1 MTKRLPGFVTCLSNK
16 LLLNVRLA
24 FFALLFYLCSL
35 IRLHIYY
42 IMRLLLTAIGC
53 FLILGLHSCSE
64 DFTVAAPYKQVTV
77 VGGILDMKDTAHYIR
92 IQKAFMDENKS
103 ALEMSKVPD
112 SSFYSSLV
120 VKLYE
125 YDSAQVKVLD
135 IIDLQRVDLNNE
147 GYRKNSPI
155 NDQQFFTSPNYAYK
169 FVKTDLSPRYWYRLT
184 IFNTVTGRTDTSGF
198 VGIVNSDSNRIYDG
212 FYIQEFLLANY
223 IIDFSKT
230 TATSQFRVSPFM
242 PRNGRMLEGYIRFH
256 YVEKN
261 VSTLQQTRKYVDYAF
276 DNELN
281 QVTPGVRAELATLN
295 ANIYAFLNSSI
306 GAAPA
311 NVVRLMDSCDIFI
324 YAASPEVYYYNIINQ
339 GQTGGIT
346 SDNIQ
351 PNYTNFTG
359 TDVIGVLG
367 SRGMRAY
374 YGAAISKVTLD
385 SLRESSITESL
396 RITGVSED

>member
-1 MTKRLPGFVTCLSNK
+1 
-16 LLLNVRLA
+16 
-24 FFALLFYLCSL
+24 
-35 IRLHIYY
+35 
-42 IMRLLLTAIGC
+42 MRLLLTAIGC

-103 ALEMSKVPD
+103 ALQMSKVPD
-112 SSFYSSLV
+112 SSFYSALV

-125 YDSAQVKVLD
+125 YDSAQTKILDSTLLDKVELTG
-135 IIDLQRVDLNNE
+135 IGYPKNN
-147 GYRKNSPI
+147 PI
-155 NDQQFFTSPNYAYK
+155 NDQQFFTTPHFAYRL
-169 FVKTDLSPRYWYRLT
+169 VKDDLSPRFWYRLT
-184 IFNTVTGRTDTSGF
+184 IHNSNTGRTDTSGF
-198 VGIVNSDSNRIYDG
+198 VGVINSDSNRAGDG
-212 FYIQEFLLANY
+212 FYIPEFQLADY
-223 IIDFSKT
+223 QIDFSRT
-230 TATSQFRVSPFM
+230 TPTSQFKVSPYL
-242 PRNGRMLEGYIRFH
+242 PRNARMLEGYIRFH
-256 YVEKN
+256 YVERN
-261 VSTLQQTRKYVDYAF
+261 VTTNAKSRKYVDYAF

-281 QVTPGVRAELATLN
+281 QTTVGVRAELATLN
-295 ANIYAFLNSSI
+295 ANIYAFLNSSM
-306 GAAPA
+306 GAAPP
-311 NVVRLMDSCDIFI
+311 NVERLMDSCDIFV
-324 YAASPEVYYYNIINQ
+324 YAASPEIYYYSLINL

-374 YGAAISKVTLD
+374 YGAAISKITLD